1 MPVYGATRPMQ
12 GHARSCMHMNIPPN
26 LTHRRPRPRR
36 YVMMSKRWTCVRR
49 DPKALL
55 TQQLLPLG
63 LVRAFTYF
71 APHPRLHIFRPASA
85 PSPSVPHPRLHL
97 PSCIRAFT
105 LRPACDRPHS
115 ASHTARLTTAR
126 LTHRSPFSQVALVLL
141 ILTVED
147 PRVGPPLRMHAAVF
161 QRKQWNAATRDPP
174 TQFVANGPPSAEL
187 FRQMDQEVLTTRHRT
202 RSLEG
207 FHPPSATRCNSVHP
221 PSSPVRVSFGPP
233 SSLLLVPF

>member
-71 APHPRLHIFRPASA
+71 APHPRFHIFRPASA
-85 PSPSVPHPRLHL
+85 PSHISPR
-97 PSCIRAFT
+97 IRAFT
-105 LRPACDRPHS
+105 FRPASTPSPSVMHPRLYPPSCMRSPAQRVSHSASHHS
-115 ASHTARLTTAR
+115 ASHTPLAILAGRACPPHPNGRRPARWPTTAHARRR
-126 LTHRSPFSQVALVLL
+126 LPAQA
-141 ILTVED
+141 VERGD
-147 PRVGPPLRMHAAVF
+147 
-161 QRKQWNAATRDPP
+161 
-174 TQFVANGPPSAEL
+174 S
-187 FRQMDQEVLTTRHRT
+187 
-202 RSLEG
+202 
-207 FHPPSATRCNSVHP
+207 
-221 PSSPVRVSFGPP
+221 
-233 SSLLLVPF
+233 